1 MKIAVFGNIYQSRK
15 SVSAKRFFEVMAR
28 YDVEFHIDGEF
39 MDFLMAQHVLPA
51 NVHRITGNDFEA
63 DIAVSIGGDG
73 TFLKT
78 AERVNGRNIPIVGIN
93 AGRLGFLADISED
106 ELSDLADELFSGDY
120 RTEARSMLEVTGVPF
135 PAGYWPYALNEV
147 AVLKQESSSMIT
159 INTRLGGEIL
169 NSYQSDGLII
179 STPTGSTGY
188 SLSVGGPVLMPQTS
202 NFVISPVAPHSLNVR
217 PLVVSDNDEVDLSV
231 ISRTGNYLL
240 SLDGRSIV
248 MSCKTEIKLRKA
260 PFSTIL
266 LKRHKHNFLDTLR
279 NKLMWGA
286 DKRN

>member
-15 SVSAKRFFEVMAR
+15 SVSASRFFEVMAR
-28 YDVEFHIDGEF
+28 YDAEFHIDGEF
-39 MDFLMAQHVLPA
+39 MDFLLGQHVLPA

-106 ELSDLADELFSGDY
+106 ELSDLAAELFSGDY
-120 RTEARSMLEVTGVPF
+120 RTEARSMLEVTGAPL

-159 INTRLGGEIL
+159 INTRLGGEFL

-217 PLVVSDNDEVDLSV
+217 PLVVSDDDEVDLSV
-231 ISRTGNYLL
+231 ISRTGKYLL
-240 SLDGRSIV
+240 SLDGRSTV

-260 PFSTIL
+260 PFATIL

>member
-1 MKIAVFGNIYQSRK
+1 MKIAVFGNIYQSSK
-15 SVSAKRFFEVMAR
+15 SVSARRFFEVIRQHGAEI
-28 YDVEFHIDGEF
+28 YIDGEF
-39 MDFLMAQHVLPA
+39 MDFLRSQHVLPVGA
-51 NVHRITGNDFEA
+51 RRIDGNDFDA

-78 AERVNGRNIPIVGIN
+78 AERINGRDIPVVGIN

-106 ELSDLADELFSGDY
+106 ELPDLAAELFSGDY
-120 RTEARSMLEVTGVPF
+120 RKEARSMLEVVGAPL
-135 PAGYWPYALNEV
+135 PEGYWPYALNEV

-159 INTRLGGEIL
+159 INTRLGDEFL
-169 NSYQSDGLII
+169 NSYQADGLII

-188 SLSVGGPVLMPQTS
+188 SLSVGGPVLMPRTS

-217 PLVVSDNDEVDLSV
+217 PLVVSDSEEIRLSV
-231 ISRTGNYLL
+231 SSRTGNFLL

-248 MSCKTEIKLRKA
+248 MPCKVEIKLRKA

-266 LKRHKHNFLDTLR
+266 LKRHTHNFLDTLR

>member
-1 MKIAVFGNIYQSRK
+1 MKIAIFGNIYQSSK
-15 SVSAKRFFEVMAR
+15 SVSAGRFF
-28 YDVEFHIDGEF
+28 DVISRHGAELYIDAEF
-39 MDFLMAQHVLPA
+39 MDFLQAQHVLPEG
-51 NVHRITGNDFEA
+51 VHRISGNDFEA

-106 ELSDLADELFSGDY
+106 ELDGLAEELFSGNY
-120 RTEARSMLEVTGVPF
+120 RTETRSMLEVVEAPL
-135 PAGYWPYALNEV
+135 PEDYWPYSLNEV

-159 INTRLGGEIL
+159 INTRLGEEFL
-169 NSYQSDGLII
+169 NSYQADGLII

-217 PLVVSDNDEVDLSV
+217 PLVVSDNDEIELTVK
-231 ISRTGNYLL
+231 SRTGKYLL
-240 SLDGRSIV
+240 SLDGRSAV
-248 MSCKTEIKLRKA
+248 MPCNTAIKLRKA
-260 PFSTIL
+260 PFTTIL
-266 LKRHKHNFLDTLR
+266 LKRHTHNFLDTLR